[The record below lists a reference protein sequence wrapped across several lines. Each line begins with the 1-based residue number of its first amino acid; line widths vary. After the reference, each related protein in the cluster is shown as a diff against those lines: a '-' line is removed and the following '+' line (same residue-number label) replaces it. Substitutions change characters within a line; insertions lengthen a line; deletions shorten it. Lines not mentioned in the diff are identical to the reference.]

1 MISFNELN
9 NRQSKFDVESKD
21 YSYIKSKELAEK
33 KVYILQGLWIS
44 KKSKFGEQCVF
55 IIYDNEN
62 KKGFKVS
69 APTDWVEKGRAVLND
84 DDFCKNINKGCVGV
98 SFYRYHSDKFNKDCV
113 GVQVEPLDA
122 IEF

>member
-1 MISFNELN
+1 MISLNELN
-9 NRQSKFDVESKD
+9 TRCSKFDVESKE
-21 YSYIKSKELAEK
+21 YSYIKSKDLEEK

-44 KKSKFGEQCVF
+44 RKSKFGEQCVF

-62 KKGFKVS
+62 KKGYKVS
-69 APTDWVEKGRAVLND
+69 APTDWSEKGKKVLQD
-84 DDFCKNINKGCVGV
+84 DEFCKIINKGGVGV

-113 GVQVEPLDA
+113 GVNVELLDA